1 VLAVTLNMV
10 RPGQRFGYQEVVDRY
25 FSATAPVA
33 LGSEAEVPPAASAF
47 CRARQKVPLEVF
59 QGLFD
64 QAVEQV
70 SELAERF
77 PAHRWHGRRVLAI
90 DGTRKNLPRS
100 AELVEHFGVPER
112 AHYPQALVCTLY
124 DVLAKVPVNVV
135 WGPSRV
141 SERVLA
147 RRLYGDLGTGDLVLL
162 DRGFPCGEI
171 LWELADQKV
180 DFLVRLPQSGLFG
193 AVRDALGQG
202 LDDARVTLE
211 PPASLRRDRAQA
223 GLSVPQPLPLR
234 VVRVAAPGGDGEPAV
249 LLTTLTDTARFPP
262 QALSDLYHVRWEEE
276 EFYKLVKELLAA
288 ENLRGTKCLL
298 IHQELISLYLY
309 CVLARLLTLEAATR
323 HGIAPQQI
331 PQQHAFLAVSR
342 YLDHLLTAQTPDDC
356 EQLLARCVDEIAWRR
371 YKKRPGRSYPR
382 QSKSGHGKWAR
393 KAKGR

>member
-33 LGSEAEVPPAASAF
+33 LGNEAEVPPAASAF

-70 SELAERF
+70 SALAERF

-90 DGTRKNLPRS
+90 DGTRKNLPHS

-124 DVLAKVPVNVV
+124 DVLAKVPVNVI
-135 WGPSRV
+135 WGPSRA

-147 RRLYGDLGTGDLVLL
+147 RRLYGELGAGDLMLL

-171 LWELADQKV
+171 LWDLADQQADV
-180 DFLVRLPQSGLFG
+180 LVRLPKSGLFE
-193 AVRDALGQG
+193 AVRAALGHGRDDAL
-202 LDDARVTLE
+202 VTLE
-211 PPASLRRDRAQA
+211 PPASLRRERAQA
-223 GLSVPQPLPLR
+223 GLPAPLPLTLR
-234 VVRVAAPGGDGEPAV
+234 VVRVAAPRGDGEPAV
-249 LLTTLTDTARFPP
+249 LLTTLTDAARFTPG
-262 QALSDLYHVRWEEE
+262 ALSDLYHVRWEEE

-298 IHQELISLYLY
+298 IHQELISIYLY
-309 CVLARLLTLEAATR
+309 CVLARLLTLEAAQR

-342 YLDHLLTAQTPDDC
+342 YLDHMLTAQTPEDC
-356 EQLLARCVDEIAWRR
+356 ELLLARCVDEIAWRR

-393 KAKGR
+393 KAKTR